1 MQMWALLSSKKVSAK
16 EVGSIAGYAVIGILL
31 VFVVLAVIMGF
42 IYLIGFA
49 SKGMDKLE
57 QNEGYQKFKAAFK
70 IKKKEEP
77 KELAPGACGDLVLEK
92 TTDRE
97 AAMIMAIV
105 ADQLEVPINQLRFKK
120 IRQIVE
126 EESK

>member
-1 MQMWALLSSKKVSAK
+1 MQTLALLSAKKVSAK
-16 EVGSIAGYAVIGILL
+16 EVGNIAGYAVIGILL

-42 IYLIGFA
+42 IYLIGFV

-57 QNEGYQKFKAAFK
+57 ANEGYQKFKAAFK
-70 IKKKEEP
+70 IKKKEVQ
-77 KELAPGACGDLVLEK
+77 ELAPGSTGDLILEK

-105 ADQLEVPINQLRFKK
+105 ADQLEVPINQLKFKS

-126 EESK
+126 EEKK